1 MYGLY
6 FVPLHAKLICI
17 FNLMKELVSVVM
29 PTHNGD
35 RFLEDSIRSIL
46 AQTYANLE
54 LLITDDCSDNNATLE
69 ILHRYQKL
77 DPRVDVLYL
86 KENKGPGYARNKSI
100 ERAKG
105 RYIAFCDSDDRWFAD
120 KLERQL
126 AFMREKDCALCCSS
140 YIVCNEKD
148 ENIGIRISPIRI
160 TYKMLERDNK
170 IGCLTAIYDIKKLG
184 EKFYM
189 PTLRKRQDW
198 ALFLTILKKCRLAY
212 GLVEPLAYYRDRSHS
227 VSSNKFSLVKYNVAV
242 YHEILKFSWV
252 KSYFYFFFI
261 FLPAYTAK
269 LYRRHRD
276 TKRIFG
282 SDMVDNNHIFV
293 ATTILSM
300 GIY

>member
-1 MYGLY
+1 M
-6 FVPLHAKLICI
+6 AK
-17 FNLMKELVSVVM
+17 NELVSVVM

-54 LLITDDCSDNNATLE
+54 LVITDDCSDNIVTLE
-69 ILHRYQKL
+69 ILRRFQEQ
-77 DPRVDVLYL
+77 DTRVDVVYL

-100 ERAKG
+100 ERARG

-126 AFMREKDCALCCSS
+126 AFMREKGCALCCSS
-140 YIVCNEKD
+140 YIVCNERN
-148 ENIGIRISPIRI
+148 ENIGIRISPVRI
-160 TYKMLERDNK
+160 TYKMMERDNK

-184 EKFYM
+184 EKYYM

-198 ALFLTILKKCRLAY
+198 ALFLIILQKCRIAY
-212 GLVEPLAYYRDRSHS
+212 GMVEPLAYYRDRSHS

-242 YHEILKFSWV
+242 YHEIIKFSWL
-252 KSYFYFFFI
+252 KSYFYFFFLL
-261 FLPAYTAK
+261 LPTYVAK
-269 LYRRHRD
+269 LYRRYRD

-282 SDMVDNNHIFV
+282 NGMMNDDF
-293 ATTILSM
+293 LS
-300 GIY
+300 

>member
-1 MYGLY
+1 MYLCS
-6 FVPLHAKLICI
+6 LILINMAK
-17 FNLMKELVSVVM
+17 NELVSVVM

-54 LLITDDCSDNNATLE
+54 LVITDDCSDNIVTLE
-69 ILHRYQKL
+69 ILRRFQEQ
-77 DPRVDVLYL
+77 DTRVDVVYL

-100 ERAKG
+100 ERARG

-126 AFMREKDCALCCSS
+126 AFMREKGCALCCSS
-140 YIVCNEKD
+140 YIVCNERN
-148 ENIGIRISPIRI
+148 ENIGIRISPVRI
-160 TYKMLERDNK
+160 TYKMMERDNK

-184 EKFYM
+184 EKYYM

-198 ALFLTILKKCRLAY
+198 ALFLIILQKCRIAY
-212 GLVEPLAYYRDRSHS
+212 GMVEPLAYYRDRSHS

-242 YHEILKFSWV
+242 YHEILKFSWL
-252 KSYFYFFFI
+252 KSYFYFFFL
-261 FLPAYTAK
+261 FLPTYVAK
-269 LYRRHRD
+269 LYRRYRD

-282 SDMVDNNHIFV
+282 NGMMNDDF
-293 ATTILSM
+293 LS
-300 GIY
+300 

>member
-1 MYGLY
+1 M
-6 FVPLHAKLICI
+6 AK
-17 FNLMKELVSVVM
+17 NELVSVVM

-54 LLITDDCSDNNATLE
+54 LVITDDCSDNIVTLE
-69 ILHRYQKL
+69 ILRRFQEQ
-77 DPRVDVLYL
+77 DSRVDVVYL

-100 ERAKG
+100 ERARG

-126 AFMREKDCALCCSS
+126 AFMREKGCALCCSS
-140 YIVCNEKD
+140 YIVCNERN
-148 ENIGIRISPIRI
+148 ENIGIRISPVRI
-160 TYKMLERDNK
+160 TYKMMERDNK

-184 EKFYM
+184 EKYYM

-198 ALFLTILKKCRLAY
+198 ALFLIILQKCRIAY
-212 GLVEPLAYYRDRSHS
+212 GMVEPLAYYRDRSHS

-242 YHEILKFSWV
+242 YHEILKFSWL
-252 KSYFYFFFI
+252 KSYFYFFFL
-261 FLPAYTAK
+261 FLPTYVVK
-269 LYRRHRD
+269 LYRRYRD

-282 SDMVDNNHIFV
+282 NGMMNDDF
-293 ATTILSM
+293 LS
-300 GIY
+300 

>member
-1 MYGLY
+1 M
-6 FVPLHAKLICI
+6 AK
-17 FNLMKELVSVVM
+17 NELVSVVM

-54 LLITDDCSDNNATLE
+54 LVITDDCSDNIVTLE
-69 ILHRYQKL
+69 ILRRFQEQ
-77 DPRVDVLYL
+77 DTRVDVVYL

-100 ERAKG
+100 ERARG

-126 AFMREKDCALCCSS
+126 AFMREKGCALCCSS
-140 YIVCNEKD
+140 YIVCNERN
-148 ENIGIRISPIRI
+148 ENIGIRISPVRI
-160 TYKMLERDNK
+160 TYKMMERDNK

-184 EKFYM
+184 EKYYM

-198 ALFLTILKKCRLAY
+198 ALFLIILQKCRIAY
-212 GLVEPLAYYRDRSHS
+212 GMVEPLAYYRDRSHS

-242 YHEILKFSWV
+242 YHEILKFSWL
-252 KSYFYFFFI
+252 KSYFYFFFL
-261 FLPAYTAK
+261 FLPTYVVK
-269 LYRRHRD
+269 LYRRYRD

-282 SDMVDNNHIFV
+282 NGMMNDDF
-293 ATTILSM
+293 LS
-300 GIY
+300 

>member
-1 MYGLY
+1 MYLCSLI
-6 FVPLHAKLICI
+6 FINMAK
-17 FNLMKELVSVVM
+17 NELVSVVM

-54 LLITDDCSDNNATLE
+54 LVITDDCSDNIVTLE
-69 ILHRYQKL
+69 ILRRFQEQ
-77 DPRVDVLYL
+77 DSRVDVVYL

-100 ERAKG
+100 ERARG

-126 AFMREKDCALCCSS
+126 AFMREKGCALCCSS
-140 YIVCNEKD
+140 YIVCNERN
-148 ENIGIRISPIRI
+148 ENIGIRISPVRI
-160 TYKMLERDNK
+160 TYKMMERDNK

-184 EKFYM
+184 EKYYM

-198 ALFLTILKKCRLAY
+198 ALFLIILQKCRIAY
-212 GLVEPLAYYRDRSHS
+212 GMVEPLAYYRDRSHS

-242 YHEILKFSWV
+242 YHEILKFSWL
-252 KSYFYFFFI
+252 KSYFYFFFL
-261 FLPAYTAK
+261 FLPTYVAK
-269 LYRRHRD
+269 LYRRYRD

-282 SDMVDNNHIFV
+282 NGMMNDDF
-293 ATTILSM
+293 LS
-300 GIY
+300 

>member
-1 MYGLY
+1 MYLCS
-6 FVPLHAKLICI
+6 LILINMAK
-17 FNLMKELVSVVM
+17 NELVSVVM

-54 LLITDDCSDNNATLE
+54 LVITDDCSDNIVALE
-69 ILHRYQKL
+69 ILRRFQEQ
-77 DPRVDVLYL
+77 DTRVDVVYL

-100 ERAKG
+100 ERARG

-126 AFMREKDCALCCSS
+126 AFMREKGCALCCSS
-140 YIVCNEKD
+140 YIVCNERN
-148 ENIGIRISPIRI
+148 ENIGIRISPVRI
-160 TYKMLERDNK
+160 TYKMMERDNK

-184 EKFYM
+184 EKYYM

-198 ALFLTILKKCRLAY
+198 ALFLIILQKCRIAY
-212 GLVEPLAYYRDRSHS
+212 GMVEPLAYYRDRSHS

-242 YHEILKFSWV
+242 YHEILKFSWL
-252 KSYFYFFFI
+252 KSYFYFFFL
-261 FLPAYTAK
+261 FLPTYAAK
-269 LYRRHRD
+269 LYRRYRD

-282 SDMVDNNHIFV
+282 NGMMNDDF
-293 ATTILSM
+293 
-300 GIY
+300 

>member
-1 MYGLY
+1 MLCGLY
-6 FVPLHAKLICI
+6 FVTLQTKLNCIC
-17 FNLMKELVSVVM
+17 NLMKDLVSVVM

-54 LLITDDCSDNNATLE
+54 LLITDDCSDNNTTLE
-69 ILHRYQKL
+69 ILHRYQEL
-77 DPRVDVLYL
+77 DSRVDVLYL

-105 RYIAFCDSDDRWFAD
+105 RYIAFCDSDDIWFAD

-126 AFMREKDCALCCSS
+126 AFMREKDCILCCSS
-140 YIVCNEKD
+140 YIVCNEND
-148 ENIGIRISPIRI
+148 ENIGIRITPVRI

-184 EKFYM
+184 EKYYM

-198 ALFLTILKKCRLAY
+198 ALFLIILQKCRIAY
-212 GLVEPLAYYRDRSHS
+212 GMVEPLAYYRDRSHS
-227 VSSNKFSLVKYNVAV
+227 VSSNKFSLAKYNVAV
-242 YHEILKFSWV
+242 YHEILKFSWL
-252 KSYFYFFFI
+252 KSYFYFFFL
-261 FLPAYTAK
+261 FLPTYAAK
-269 LYRRHRD
+269 LYRRYRD

-282 SDMVDNNHIFV
+282 NGMMNDDF
-293 ATTILSM
+293 LS
-300 GIY
+300 

>member
-1 MYGLY
+1 MLCGLY
-6 FVPLHAKLICI
+6 FVTLQTKLNCIC
-17 FNLMKELVSVVM
+17 NLMKDLVSVVM

-35 RFLEDSIRSIL
+35 RFLENSIRSIL

-54 LLITDDCSDNNATLE
+54 LLITDDCSDNNTTLE
-69 ILHRYQKL
+69 ILHRYQEL
-77 DPRVDVLYL
+77 DSRVDVLYL

-105 RYIAFCDSDDRWFAD
+105 RYIAFCDSDDIWFAD

-126 AFMREKDCALCCSS
+126 AFMREKDGILCCSS
-140 YIVCNEKD
+140 YIVCNEND
-148 ENIGIRISPIRI
+148 ENIGIRITPVRI

-184 EKFYM
+184 EKYYM

-198 ALFLTILKKCRLAY
+198 ALFLIILQKCRIAY
-212 GLVEPLAYYRDRSHS
+212 GMVEPLAYYRDRSHS

-242 YHEILKFSWV
+242 YHEILKFSWL
-252 KSYFYFFFI
+252 KSYFYFFFL
-261 FLPAYTAK
+261 FLPTYVAK
-269 LYRRHRD
+269 LYRRYRD

-282 SDMVDNNHIFV
+282 NGMMNDDF
-293 ATTILSM
+293 
-300 GIY
+300 

>member
-1 MYGLY
+1 MLCGLY
-6 FVPLHAKLICI
+6 FVTLQTKLNCIC
-17 FNLMKELVSVVM
+17 NLMKDLVSVVM

-54 LLITDDCSDNNATLE
+54 LLITDDCSDNNTTLE
-69 ILHRYQKL
+69 ILHRYQEL
-77 DPRVDVLYL
+77 DSRVDVLYL

-105 RYIAFCDSDDRWFAD
+105 RYIAFCDSDDIWFAD

-126 AFMREKDCALCCSS
+126 AFMREKDGILCCSS
-140 YIVCNEKD
+140 YIVCNEND
-148 ENIGIRISPIRI
+148 ENIGIRITPVRI

-184 EKFYM
+184 EKYYM

-198 ALFLTILKKCRLAY
+198 ALFLIILQKCRIAY
-212 GLVEPLAYYRDRSHS
+212 GMVEPLAYYRDRSHS

-242 YHEILKFSWV
+242 YHEILKFSWL
-252 KSYFYFFFI
+252 KSYFYFFFL
-261 FLPAYTAK
+261 FLPTYVAK
-269 LYRRHRD
+269 LYRRYRD

-282 SDMVDNNHIFV
+282 NGMMNDDF
-293 ATTILSM
+293 LS
-300 GIY
+300 

>member
-1 MYGLY
+1 MLCGLY
-6 FVPLHAKLICI
+6 FVTLQTKLNCIC
-17 FNLMKELVSVVM
+17 NLMKDLVSVVM

-54 LLITDDCSDNNATLE
+54 LLITDDCSDNNTTLE
-69 ILHRYQKL
+69 ILHRYQEL
-77 DPRVDVLYL
+77 DSRVDVLYL

-105 RYIAFCDSDDRWFAD
+105 RYIAFCDSDDIWFAD

-126 AFMREKDCALCCSS
+126 AFMREKDGILCCSS
-140 YIVCNEKD
+140 YIVCNEND
-148 ENIGIRISPIRI
+148 ENIGIRITPVRI

-184 EKFYM
+184 EKYYM

-198 ALFLTILKKCRLAY
+198 ALFLIILQKCRIAY
-212 GLVEPLAYYRDRSHS
+212 GMVEPLAYYRDRSHS

-242 YHEILKFSWV
+242 YHEILKFSWL
-252 KSYFYFFFI
+252 KSYFYFFFL
-261 FLPAYTAK
+261 FLPTYVAK
-269 LYRRHRD
+269 LYRRYRD

-282 SDMVDNNHIFV
+282 NGMMNDDF
-293 ATTILSM
+293 
-300 GIY
+300 

>member
-1 MYGLY
+1 MLCGLY
-6 FVPLHAKLICI
+6 FVPLQTKLNCIC
-17 FNLMKELVSVVM
+17 NLMKDLVSVVM

-54 LLITDDCSDNNATLE
+54 LLITDDCSDNNTTLE
-69 ILHRYQKL
+69 ILHRYQEL
-77 DPRVDVLYL
+77 DSRVDVLYL

-105 RYIAFCDSDDRWFAD
+105 RYIAFCDSDDIWFAD

-126 AFMREKDCALCCSS
+126 AFMREKDCILCCSS
-140 YIVCNEKD
+140 YIVCNEND
-148 ENIGIRISPIRI
+148 ENIGIRITPVRI
-160 TYKMLERDNK
+160 TYKMQERDNK

-184 EKFYM
+184 EKYYM

-198 ALFLTILKKCRLAY
+198 ALFLIILQKCRIAY
-212 GLVEPLAYYRDRSHS
+212 GIVEPLAYYRDRSHS

-242 YHEILKFSWV
+242 YHEILKFSWL
-252 KSYFYFFFI
+252 KSYFYFFFL
-261 FLPAYTAK
+261 FLPTYAVK
-269 LYRRHRD
+269 LYRRYRD

-282 SDMVDNNHIFV
+282 NGMMNDDF
-293 ATTILSM
+293 
-300 GIY
+300 